1 MDSWLDRE
9 NHPATR
15 YELHYGARII
25 RCFVERPRSVH
36 EMLANAVAR
45 RPHGLALICGE
56 ERVSYSELD
65 ALVGQAAGALSALG
79 VEKGDRVAMV
89 LGNSIEFVV
98 VLFAAARLGAVS
110 VPLNIRHTLA
120 ENSHIIKDCAAKVVV
135 HDFDLSNR
143 VPAPD
148 VEASLKHAVAIRR
161 EGGATLAELRG
172 AAPIGEAE
180 AVGEEETATILY
192 TSGTTGRP
200 KGAMLTH
207 LSIAHS
213 VIHYRWTMGLTEDDR
228 ALIAVPMSHVT
239 GLIALVHAMVHCA
252 GTLVVMPAFKASEFI
267 DLAARHRMTYSL
279 IVPAMF
285 NLCLLAPNFDKADLA
300 AWRVA
305 AFGGAI
311 MPEATLERIAEKL
324 PNLKLLNCYGSTETT
339 SPAAIMPPEHT
350 VARKELVGLA
360 VSCGDILVMDT
371 DGVEAPRGKPG
382 EIYIGGAMVAP
393 GYFNNPEATE
403 REFSAGYWKSGDLGI
418 MDEKGYLR
426 VIDRIKDVI
435 NRGGFKIYASEVE
448 NVLLEHPAV
457 VEVAVVAKPC
467 PVLGERVHAFVVLR
481 HAVEE
486 AELQRHCADVLSDY
500 KVPETVRRLEG
511 TLPRNANGKVL
522 KRSLREILMA

>member
-1 MDSWLDRE
+1 MDSWLDRDG
-9 NHPATR
+9 HPATR
-15 YELHYGARII
+15 HELHYGARMI

-45 RPHGLALICGE
+45 RSQGLALICGDE
-56 ERVSYSELD
+56 KLSYAELD
-65 ALVGQAAGALSALG
+65 ALVGRAAAGLRALG

-98 VLFAAARLGAVS
+98 TLFAIARLGAVS

-120 ENSHIIKDCAAKVVV
+120 ENSHIIEDCAAKVVL
-135 HDFDLSNR
+135 HESDLADR
-143 VPAPD
+143 VPAPGAL
-148 VEASLKHAVAIRR
+148 ASPKHAVAIRR
-161 EGGATLAELRG
+161 EGGSMLAELS
-172 AAPIGEAE
+172 AAPIREAE
-180 AVGEEETATILY
+180 PIGEEETATILY

-207 LSIAHS
+207 LGIAHS
-213 VIHYRWTMGLTEDDR
+213 VIHYRVTIGLAENDVG
-228 ALIAVPMSHVT
+228 LIAVPMSHVT

-252 GTLVVMPAFKASEFI
+252 ATLVVMPAFKASAFI
-267 DLAARHRMTYSL
+267 DLAVRHRMTYTL

-285 NLCLLAPNFDKADLA
+285 NLCLLAPNFETADLSS
-300 AWRVA
+300 WRVA
-305 AFGGAI
+305 GYGGAI

-324 PNLKLLNCYGSTETT
+324 PKLKLLNCYGATETT

-350 VARKELVGLA
+350 VKRKEFVGLA
-360 VSCGDILVMDT
+360 VSCGDILVMDG
-371 DGVEAPRGKPG
+371 DGAQAPYGAPG

-393 GYFNNPEATE
+393 GYFHNPEATE
-403 REFSAGYWKSGDLGI
+403 REFVAGYWKSGDLGI
-418 MDEKGYLR
+418 MDERGYLR

-448 NVLLEHPAV
+448 NVLLEHAAV
-457 VEVAVVAKPC
+457 VEAAVVAKPC

-481 HAVEE
+481 QAVEE

-500 KVPETVRRLEG
+500 KVPETFRRLEG

-522 KRSLREILMA
+522 KRSLRDILAA